1 MLNHAWAEMRPVIE
15 RNSAIP
21 VGNGLAVLRY
31 QINVASVRTK
41 AGDVGAS
48 RAGNVSDERFVWCRM
63 TTPNTC
69 NLITITDSAR
79 SRQPTLHPFMRTPE
93 LNNDPAGVPL
103 LRVTACGAR

>member
-1 MLNHAWAEMRPVIE
+1 
-15 RNSAIP
+15 
-21 VGNGLAVLRY
+21 
-31 QINVASVRTK
+31 
-41 AGDVGAS
+41 
-48 RAGNVSDERFVWCRM
+48 M